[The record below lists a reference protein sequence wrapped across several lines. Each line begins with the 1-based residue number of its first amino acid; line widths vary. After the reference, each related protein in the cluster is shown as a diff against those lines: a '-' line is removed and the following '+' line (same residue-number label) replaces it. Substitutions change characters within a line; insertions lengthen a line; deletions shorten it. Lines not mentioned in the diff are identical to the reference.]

1 MIMTAAADASVGEL
15 TLRPWT
21 DDDIEPLI
29 EAYRDPLLRRWTRIP
44 VTDAHEA
51 REWLDLQK
59 RGLDT
64 AERISFAVDETRP
77 EPVGCRLLANVVLK
91 LDARDRSRAE
101 VGFWTAAPGRGR
113 GIAPRAVGL
122 LTTWA
127 FDTFN
132 NAGLDRLELLH
143 DVRNPASCRVAE
155 KAGYEFDRVL
165 FAPGPST
172 ERGHLHV
179 RRAAVS
185 SSADAEATEDGRRR
199 PRAAWGTT

>member
-1 MIMTAAADASVGEL
+1 MRKIITAPADASVGEL

-21 DDDIEPLI
+21 DDDVEPLI

-44 VTDAHEA
+44 ITNAHEA
-51 REWLDLQK
+51 RQWLDLQK

-64 AERISFAVDETRP
+64 AERISFAVDETQP

-91 LDARDRSRAE
+91 LDARDPSRAE

-113 GIAPRAVGL
+113 GIAPRAVGM

-127 FDTFN
+127 FDIFTD
-132 NAGLDRLELLH
+132 AGLDRLELLH

-155 KAGYEFDRVL
+155 KARYEFDRVL
-165 FAPGPST
+165 SAPAPST
-172 ERGHLHV
+172 EKGHLHV
-179 RRAAVS
+179 RRAPAG
-185 SSADAEATEDGRRR
+185 SASI
-199 PRAAWGTT
+199 TTSNRLPSGP